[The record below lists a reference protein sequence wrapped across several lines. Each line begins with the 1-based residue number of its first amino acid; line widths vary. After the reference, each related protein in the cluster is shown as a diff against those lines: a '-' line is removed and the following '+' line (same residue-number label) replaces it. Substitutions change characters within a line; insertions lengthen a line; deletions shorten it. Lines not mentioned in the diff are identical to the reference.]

1 MLFFSGDHGFA
12 QLPNSTVAIIGD
24 SEDSQYSTAVYLP
37 SNQCVSQDV
46 PSLIQRMCETTQPT
60 PSSCT
65 APEVLNELTT
75 CLDWIH
81 S

>member
-1 MLFFSGDHGFA
+1 MPLIILLS
-12 QLPNSTVAIIGD
+12 IIGD
-24 SEDSQYSTAVYLP
+24 NEDSQYSTAVYLP

-65 APEVLNELTT
+65 APEVLNELTA